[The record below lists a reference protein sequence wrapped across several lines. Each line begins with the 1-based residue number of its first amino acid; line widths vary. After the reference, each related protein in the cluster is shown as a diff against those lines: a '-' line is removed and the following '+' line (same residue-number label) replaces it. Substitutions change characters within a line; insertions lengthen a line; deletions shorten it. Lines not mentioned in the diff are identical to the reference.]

1 MKIIIVGAGIS
12 GCTTYLSLQKHL
24 PQPPSPAEKHTY
36 TIYEAYDTARD
47 TTFRERPASVTGEGS
62 TRSATLVVGG
72 GLGLGPNG
80 LNVLRRLD
88 ESLLQ
93 DVVRGGY
100 PYSAFHIKSAYG
112 RTLMQVQ
119 ASAEVDGHAM
129 NSVAMSR
136 HSIWQCLRDRISD
149 GVIVNKKIAKVIP
162 NGSHTGKH
170 LITFVDGSEPAEADL
185 VIGADGLKSTVKRA
199 LFDVENAEDDP
210 YPPKYEGLVGVG
222 GFTPVTETL
231 RRKIPNGTMTIT
243 FGGSGMFGYV
253 YSSSSQTDKHR
264 DSANHISSP
273 GDTLTW
279 WSTYGM
285 QECPDPKTVD
295 RAAITE
301 DLRQRHASWSDPV
314 IQEIIQS
321 VNVETMW
328 PTWTTPE
335 LPIWDRDGIVLL
347 GDAAHALPPTSGQGS
362 AQALEDSESFP
373 MILAHYLKRVYRHN
387 DVPVS
392 SDAEFTEKDAILLA
406 AKKHT
411 ALRYPRV
418 KMLLDEAQ
426 KRQRKKQQ
434 KGLVEEFIMY
444 LILWLVGFF
453 TPANSAK
460 DVLEYNIADEVQKVL
475 AEEN

>member
-12 GCTTYLSLQKHL
+12 GCSAYLSLKKHL
-24 PQPPSPAEKHTY
+24 PKPPGPAENHTY
-36 TIYEAYDTARD
+36 TFYEAYDTARD
-47 TTFRERPASVTGEGS
+47 TTFRERPASAIGEGA

-72 GLGLGPNG
+72 GIGLGPNG

-93 DVVRGGY
+93 EVVRSGY
-100 PYSAFHIKSAYG
+100 PYSEFQIKSAYG
-112 RTLMQVQ
+112 WKLMQVQ
-119 ASAEVDGHAM
+119 ATAQVNGHAM

-136 HSIWQCLRDRISD
+136 HSIWQCLRDRIPD
-149 GVIVNKKIAKVIP
+149 DVIVNKKIAKVVP
-162 NGSHTGKH
+162 HGSPTGKH
-170 LITFVDGSEPAEADL
+170 LVIFVDGSEPAEADL

-199 LFDVENAEDDP
+199 LFDAENPEDDP

-222 GFTPVTETL
+222 GFTPVTESL
-231 RRKIPNGTMTIT
+231 RRNIPDGTMTIT

-253 YSSSSQTDKHR
+253 YSSSSRADEHR
-264 DSANHISSP
+264 ASADHISSP
-273 GDTLTW
+273 GDMLTW

-285 QECPDPKTVD
+285 KECPDPKTVD

-301 DLRQRHASWSDPV
+301 DLRQRHANWSDPV
-314 IQEIIQS
+314 IQEIIRS
-321 VNVETMW
+321 VNVETMY

-335 LPIWDRDGIVLL
+335 LPVWDRDGIVLL

-373 MILAHYLKRVYRHN
+373 MMLSHYLKRAYKN
-387 DVPVS
+387 DDARGS
-392 SDAEFTEKDAILLA
+392 STAEFTEKDAIQLA

-418 KMLLDEAQ
+418 KALLDEAQ
-426 KRQRKKQQ
+426 RRQQEKQQ
-434 KGLVEEFIMY
+434 KGIVEEFMMY
-444 LILWLVGFF
+444 LILWLVGVFS
-453 TPANSAK
+453 PANSAK
-460 DVLEYNIADEVQKVL
+460 DVLEYDIADEVQKVL
-475 AEEN
+475 AEDT

>member
-1 MKIIIVGAGIS
+1 MRIIIVGAGIS
-12 GCTTYLSLQKHL
+12 GCSAYLSLKKHL
-24 PQPPSPAEKHTY
+24 PQPPGHAENHTY

-47 TTFRERPASVTGEGS
+47 TTFQERPASATGEGA

-72 GLGLGPNG
+72 GLGVGPNG

-93 DVVRGGY
+93 EVVCSGY
-100 PYSAFHIKSAYG
+100 PYSEFHLKSAYG
-112 RTLMQVQ
+112 WTLMQVQ
-119 ASAEVDGHAM
+119 ATAEVDGHAM

-136 HSIWQCLRDRISD
+136 HSIWQCLRDRIPD
-149 GVIVNKKIAKVIP
+149 DVIVNKKIAKVVP
-162 NGSHTGKH
+162 NGSSTGKH
-170 LITFVDGSEPAEADL
+170 LATFADGSEPVEADL

-199 LFDVENAEDDP
+199 LFDAENPEDDP

-222 GFTPVTETL
+222 GFAPVTESL
-231 RRKIPNGTMTIT
+231 RRNIPDGVMTIT

-253 YSSSSQTDKHR
+253 YSSSSQTDEHR
-264 DSANHISSP
+264 ASANHISSP
-273 GDTLTW
+273 GDTITW

-285 QECPDPKTVD
+285 NECPDPKTVD
-295 RAAITE
+295 RTAITE
-301 DLRQRHASWSDPV
+301 DLRKRHANWSDPV
-314 IQEIIQS
+314 IQEIIRS
-321 VNVETMW
+321 VNVKTMY

-373 MILAHYLKRVYRHN
+373 MMLAHYLKRVYGSA
-387 DVPVS
+387 PT
-392 SDAEFTEKDAILLA
+392 AEFTEKDAIQLA

-418 KMLLDEAQ
+418 KALLDEAQ
-426 KRQRKKQQ
+426 QRQQKKQQ
-434 KGLVEEFIMY
+434 KGIVGEFMMY
-444 LILWLVGFF
+444 LILWLVGIFS
-453 TPANSAK
+453 PANPAK
-460 DVLEYNIADEVQKVL
+460 DMLEYNIADEVQKVL
-475 AEEN
+475 AEDE